1 MYKRQEQTIN
11 NQDVYFD
18 QNYGTQV
25 KGNFASNGYYY
36 DEDSGARV
44 DFGKNQFVKVDNNW
58 YYVDN
63 QGKIVKGAQTI
74 DGWELYFNQRTGRQI
89 KGNTDPNSLYYSDLT
104 GDLVKNQFY
113 KLGDSWY
120 YAGTDGKRLK
130 GAQTVYGNQK
140 VFFEYRCV

>member
-1 MYKRQEQTIN
+1 M
-11 NQDVYFD
+11 
-18 QNYGTQV
+18 
-25 KGNFASNGYYY
+25 
-36 DEDSGARV
+36 
-44 DFGKNQFVKVDNNW
+44 
-58 YYVDN
+58 
-63 QGKIVKGAQTI
+63 
-74 DGWELYFNQRTGRQI
+74 

-140 VFFEYRCV
+140 VFFEYDGRQVKGEFASDGNYYDKDNGLLVDLPRNQFIYLNKRWYY